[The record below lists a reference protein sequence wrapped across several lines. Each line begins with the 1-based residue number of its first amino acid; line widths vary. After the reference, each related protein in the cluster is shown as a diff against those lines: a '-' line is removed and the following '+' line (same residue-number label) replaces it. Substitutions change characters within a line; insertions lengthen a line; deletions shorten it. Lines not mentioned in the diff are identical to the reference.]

1 MVDKKDL
8 LALERSKLANE
19 RTFLA
24 YFRTSIVFV
33 SSGFAMLKLD
43 FLLQLDGLAYFLI
56 ILSPIV
62 LIFGVSRYYYTKRRF
77 KKLMESEAPE
87 F

>member
-1 MVDKKDL
+1 MIDKKDL

-33 SSGFAMLKLD
+33 SSGFAMMKLD
-43 FLLQLDGLAYFLI
+43 FLLELNGLAYFLI
-56 ILSPIV
+56 TLSPIILV
-62 LIFGVSRYYYTKRRF
+62 IGIDRYFYTKKRF
-77 KKLMESEAPE
+77 ERLMTTP
-87 F
+87 